1 MKRFLTA
8 VVVVVTLFLVPAL
21 VLAARTQVVLDQTLT
36 AYGKLSG
43 AATINYSLR
52 VTNTGET
59 PIAEL
64 TLTLVPQPPV
74 VVKKTLNVGYLG
86 AHESVFVPVQL
97 VTPTLLDQ
105 EKFSRM
111 PLFWQGK
118 YLDAGGKTVE
128 FPAVS
133 KSGGAK

>member
-1 MKRFLTA
+1 MKRILTA
-8 VVVVVTLFLVPAL
+8 VVVVVTLLTLPSL

-36 AYGKLSG
+36 AYSGLSG
-43 AATINYSLR
+43 QAAVNYSLR

-64 TLTLVPQPPV
+64 TLTLAPQPPV
-74 VVKKTLNVGYLG
+74 AVKKTLNIGYLG

-105 EKFSRM
+105 EKFSRT
-111 PLFWQGK
+111 PLFWQVK
-118 YLDAGGKTVE
+118 YLDAGGKAVE

>member
-1 MKRFLTA
+1 MKRILAA
-8 VVVVVTLFLVPAL
+8 VVVVVTLFLLPSL
-21 VLAARTQVVLDQTLT
+21 VLAAKTQVVLDQTLT
-36 AYGKLSG
+36 SYSKLSG
-43 AATINYSLR
+43 AATLNYSLR

-64 TLTLVPQPPV
+64 SLTLVPQPPV
-74 VVKKTLNVGYLG
+74 AVKKSLNVGYLG
-86 AHESVFVPVQL
+86 AHDSVFIPVQL
-97 VTPTLLDQ
+97 VTPTPLDQ
-105 EKFSRM
+105 EKYARI

-118 YLDAGGKTVE
+118 YLDAGGKAVE